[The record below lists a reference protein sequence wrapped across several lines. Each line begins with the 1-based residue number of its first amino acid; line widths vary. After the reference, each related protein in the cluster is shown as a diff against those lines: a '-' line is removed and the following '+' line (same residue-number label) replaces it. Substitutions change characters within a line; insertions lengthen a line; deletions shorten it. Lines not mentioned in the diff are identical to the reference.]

1 MNRCR
6 LTLVVRVG
14 LIGLLLLLAVLPTM
28 AVRSV
33 AAQGKPSSAT
43 GATTPHASTA
53 AIPCQVTSN
62 GDNGIG
68 SLREK
73 VADASCSRITFAT
86 GIGTITLAS
95 QISINRSVEIDGE
108 STGVKISG
116 NNATRIFLI
125 TAGTAKL
132 YNLTVQQ
139 GQANAGGAV
148 FINSGGTASISQ
160 TRVLSS
166 SSRIIGGG
174 IYNSGTLAISQSTLS
189 GNLSFDGAGGI
200 YNDGGTLTISQSTL
214 SGNSARY
221 AGGIW
226 TNASITIRQSTFAG
240 NSATVTGGGIIIAS
254 SAQVLIE
261 ESSIS
266 KNTVTDGT
274 GGGIKTEDTATLT
287 LKASVVAD
295 NSASSTGKDVHHTSS
310 RVITSQGYNLI
321 GNNSTVTT
329 QFPAGAPNANND
341 YVGTEASPLDPKLG
355 TLVNNGGLTQTML
368 PLAGSPA
375 IDNGPATSTY
385 STDQRGTGYVRK
397 FGTNVDIGA
406 VEVQPTTT
414 VSIANAIVTEGTSGS
429 NNLRLMV
436 SLSAASTS
444 AVTVQYSTSDGTASA
459 PADYTAVSNQTITF
473 NAGETSKVIS
483 IPIVTDSVD
492 EADETFSVT
501 LSNASGANISPT
513 AGSATATIFD
523 DDATP
528 SLSIADSSVIEG
540 NDGTRTMPFTVT
552 LSAVSGRDV
561 IVSVETSDGT
571 ATSPSDYVG
580 FSACC
585 ARPTDALTPG
595 VLIIPAG
602 QTTGVI
608 NVTINGDLLG
618 EGNETFTA
626 TITNASD
633 AIIGDGTATGTI
645 IDDELSISITD
656 SSLRQ
661 PRIGMGTM
669 VFTVTL
675 SQASATTVTVN
686 YTTMDGT
693 ATNPDDYM
701 ATTGT
706 ITFAPGE
713 TSKTIDVS
721 IVGDGILEPNR
732 QFMVKLS
739 NPSSNAWIADSD
751 AVGTIIDRGQV
762 YYFPLILKNS

>member
-62 GDNGIG
+62 GDSGIG

-95 QISINRSVEIDGE
+95 QISIDRSVEIDGE
-108 STGVKISG
+108 STNVKISG
-116 NNATRIFLI
+116 NNATRIFTI
-125 TAGTAKL
+125 TAGTVKL

-139 GQANAGGAV
+139 GKVSHSHGAG
-148 FINSGGTASISQ
+148 IRITNSATAIISQ
-160 TRVLSS
+160 TSILSNTTIGNGAGIDNDS
-166 SSRIIGGG
+166 GTLTVFASTISGNTASGIGGG
-174 IYNSGTLAISQSTLS
+174 ISIGRNTQTTIIQSTIAKNISSTNGSGINNYFGTVVIKQSTISQNQTNSTEDI
-189 GNLSFDGAGGI
+189 FFVTGGI
-200 YNDGGTLTISQSTL
+200 YNIGTLTID
-214 SGNSARY
+214 
-221 AGGIW
+221 
-226 TNASITIRQSTFAG
+226 ASIVS
-240 NSATVTGGGIIIAS
+240 N
-254 SAQVLIE
+254 
-261 ESSIS
+261 
-266 KNTVTDGT
+266 N
-274 GGGIKTEDTATLT
+274 
-287 LKASVVAD
+287 
-295 NSASSTGKDVHHTSS
+295 TSS
-310 RVITSQGYNLI
+310 NGMMSDIGNLATITSQGYNLI

-414 VSIANAIVTEGTSGS
+414 VSIANASVTEGTSGS
-429 NNLRLMV
+429 NNLSLMV

-561 IVSVETSDGT
+561 SVSVETSDGT

-585 ARPTDALTPG
+585 ARPTDALPPG

-626 TITNASD
+626 TIINASD

-721 IVGDGILEPNR
+721 IVGDGILEPNL